1 MHKEW
6 RVSNEFATKSRFKK
20 FADKYPRELNSCAA
34 NLDKLIGHLNSG
46 LRLSVLAQN
55 LSFFRTE
62 GDGLF
67 RIGQSGVKA
76 SKESRLYIYPDE
88 NTQVIFIIDIGIK
101 ETQGTDIASAKKI
114 IKQIRRDTNQS

>member
-55 LSFFRTE
+55 LSFLEQKVMGCFGSDKVE
-62 GDGLF
+62 
-67 RIGQSGVKA
+67 
-76 SKESRLYIYPDE
+76 
-88 NTQVIFIIDIGIK
+88 
-101 ETQGTDIASAKKI
+101 
-114 IKQIRRDTNQS
+114 